1 MSKEMTLRQ
10 WAAKRTVK
18 QIKGSSLKTY
28 RSYERA
34 HILPCLG
41 DSPLSEVGA
50 RLPAFSA
57 QLAERLAPKT
67 VRDILT
73 YVHTILREAE
83 AKGLAAAPDMPK
95 ITVEP
100 KEKEVLTYSE
110 QKALA
115 ERLRQSE
122 APLDMAVLLALAT
135 GLRLGEVAGLRLK
148 DIDLE
153 AAVLRVRRNS
163 QRVYDGHKG
172 HTPLKKTTPKTK
184 RSRRDIPLPRGFVAV
199 LSRYLAAR
207 AGQPG
212 AAPLIAAPGGRG
224 YDPRTIERRFDKLKA
239 EQGLSPDVTFH
250 SLRHSFATRAL
261 EAGADMR
268 TVSDLLG
275 HSSVAFTMNCYSHS
289 ATKLKREQ
297 MEKINNYF

>member
-1 MSKEMTLRQ
+1 MIEKITMKEWLSRRVP
-10 WAAKRTVK
+10 KV
-18 QIKGSSLKTY
+18 KGSSLKTY

-34 HILPCLG
+34 HILPHLG
-41 DSPLSEVGA
+41 DCPLSEVGNQ
-50 RLPAFSA
+50 LPTFSA
-57 QLAERLAPKT
+57 QLAQRLAPKT

-73 YVHTILREAE
+73 YVHTILRDAQ
-83 AKGLAAAPDMPK
+83 AKGLAPAPDMPK

-115 ERLRQSE
+115 ARLRQSQ

-135 GLRLGEVAGLRLK
+135 GLRLGEVAGLRCK

-163 QRVYDGHKG
+163 QRIYDGHKG
-172 HTPLKKTTPKTK
+172 HTPLKSITPKTK
-184 RSRRDIPLPRGFVAV
+184 RSRRDIPLPAALVTV
-199 LSRYLAAR
+199 LSRYLTDR

-212 AAPLIAAPGGRG
+212 AAPLIAAPGSRG

-239 EQGLSPDVTFH
+239 EHGLSPGVTFH

-261 EAGADMR
+261 EVGFDIQALSQLM
-268 TVSDLLG
+268 G
-275 HSSVAFTMNCYSHS
+275 HSSVAFTLSCYGHC
-289 ATKLKREQ
+289 ATEHKRVQ
-297 MEKINNYF
+297 MEKLASLW